1 MNRKDEIRKLYQ
13 MTAAE
18 LVAAANGRLQVV
30 DDWPGHFARSIAD
43 EIKGA
48 NAAGRPTRL
57 ILPVGPTEQYPL
69 LVDIIRDE
77 QISLEN
83 CYLFFMDE
91 YADDQ
96 HRALSPDHPLSFK
109 GHMQQLLFSH
119 LPEHFRVP
127 DEQVIFPDENNIST
141 LAEQMEDVG
150 GIDVCYGGIGIHG
163 HVAFNE
169 PEPGVKESEPR
180 LVQLNEFTITI
191 NAVRA
196 PVGGNLEG
204 FFQQAY
210 TIGMKQIRQALRI
223 RLYCRSDGPYNWART
238 VLRLAVLGQPGDDY
252 PVTHLQGLDFVV
264 TTDRETASRPE
275 VIL

>member
-1 MNRKDEIRKLYQ
+1 MKRKDEIRKLYQ
-13 MTAAE
+13 MTTEE

-30 DDWPGHFARSIAD
+30 EDLPRHFARSIAD
-43 EIKGA
+43 EIKAA
-48 NAAGRPTRL
+48 NAADRPTRL

-69 LVDIIRDE
+69 LADIIRDE
-77 QISLEN
+77 QISLQN

-96 HRALSPDHPLSFK
+96 HRALAADHPLSFK
-109 GHMQQLLFSH
+109 GHMQQLLFAH
-119 LPEHFRVP
+119 LPENLAVP
-127 DEQVIFPDENNIST
+127 AEQVVFPDENNIGT
-141 LAEQMEDVG
+141 LAEQMADVG
-150 GIDVCYGGIGIHG
+150 GIDTCYGGIGIHG

-169 PEPGVKESEPR
+169 PAPGVNESEPR

-191 NAVRA
+191 NTVRE

-204 FFQQAY
+204 FFHQAY
-210 TIGMKQIRQALRI
+210 TIGMKQIRQARRI
-223 RLYCRSDGPYNWART
+223 RLYCPSDGLYNWART
-238 VLRLAVLGQPGDDY
+238 VLRLAVVGQPGDDY
-252 PVTHLQGLDFVV
+252 PVTYLQDQNLVV